1 MADRLRELYNFIASQ
16 ATLYTP
22 DWNVVLAHMALSTIY
37 AALKSFPNIHFTDI
51 RTLALEFSSALM

>member
-1 MADRLRELYNFIASQ
+1 MLRRQHF
-16 ATLYTP
+16 TP
-22 DWNVVLAHMALSTIY
+22 DWNVVLAHMALPTTY